1 MKNVKAKKPH
11 KAKNFV
17 KAALFVWGNLKAS
30 F

>member
-1 MKNVKAKKPH
+1 MKNVKVKKQD